1 MVLFGN
7 PFQNYF
13 PRPIFPTES
22 LEEFRGSNT
31 VSSCTERRAP
41 DGGCVVS
48 LVDYVFLSKH
58 LTRAHLSEPNHLRLR
73 FCVRCKTST
82 ALTVLCPQLS
92 CFGTTL
98 PHFWPK
104 QLSEFLFFIVA
115 LRRRNLFPD
124 SSSFK
129 LSFLHKIHKHG
140 LFVLLIHCL
149 IALKYFLGERK
160 THFVRVAVGPVLK
173 KWKTFEESYR
183 FLLILLFY
191 AL

>member
-7 PFQNYF
+7 PFQNYS
-13 PRPIFPTES
+13 PRPIVPTES
-22 LEEFRGSNT
+22 LAEFSGSNT

-58 LTRAHLSEPNHLRLR
+58 LARAHLSKPDHLRLR
-73 FCVRCKTST
+73 FCVCCKSWT
-82 ALTVLCPQLS
+82 ALTALCRQLS
-92 CFGTTL
+92 CSGLAL

-104 QLSEFLFFIVA
+104 QLSKFLFVI
-115 LRRRNLFPD
+115 LRFPRNLFPG

-140 LFVLLIHCL
+140 LFILLIHCL

-160 THFVRVAVGPVLK
+160 THFVHVAVGPVLK
-173 KWKTFEESYR
+173 KWKIFEESYR